1 MTGDQCQTTVWFSG
15 KWIFE
20 RDNLVLQDRTLTG
33 EIVRDLVHF
42 FVFVRARFCVLVF
55 LYACQSLFTNV
66 SVHVFVF
73 LCA

>member
-1 MTGDQCQTTVWFSG
+1 M
-15 KWIFE
+15 
-20 RDNLVLQDRTLTG
+20 LQDRTLTG